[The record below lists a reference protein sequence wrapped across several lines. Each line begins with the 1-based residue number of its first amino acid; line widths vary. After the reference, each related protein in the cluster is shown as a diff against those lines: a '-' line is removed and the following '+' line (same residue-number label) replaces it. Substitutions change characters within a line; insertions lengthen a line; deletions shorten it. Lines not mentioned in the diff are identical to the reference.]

1 MDELTKTE
9 LALGGVIK
17 KIQQIFSLGEINDIK
32 INELKKYIEYY
43 EELRKQI
50 ETIQKE
56 RASEALDGNGVQ
68 FNFSILFTSSPITLY
83 QREKIKSIDILKL
96 C

>member
-9 LALGGVIK
+9 LAFGGVIK

-32 INELKKYIEYY
+32 INELKKHIEYY

-56 RASEALDGNGVQ
+56 RASEA
-68 FNFSILFTSSPITLY
+68 
-83 QREKIKSIDILKL
+83 
-96 C
+96 